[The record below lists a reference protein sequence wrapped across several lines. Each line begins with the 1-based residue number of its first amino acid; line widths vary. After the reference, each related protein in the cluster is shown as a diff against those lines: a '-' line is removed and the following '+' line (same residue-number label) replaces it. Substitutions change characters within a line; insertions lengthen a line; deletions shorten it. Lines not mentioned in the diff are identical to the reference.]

1 MDSLLERAL
10 LTTFRWQSRH
20 AMRIGEVDQRQPP
33 APPRGPVSLYVHVPF
48 CTALCPFCTF
58 HRVPFRE
65 QKSNSYFAALRD
77 ELRHYHRA
85 GFTFASLYVGGG
97 TPTCAPGELVET
109 IGLARQLFGMTE
121 VSVET
126 NPSDLRPVVLDAL
139 AGVGVRRLSVGVQ
152 SFDDRLL
159 RAMERYD
166 HYGSG
171 EEIIERINAAAGSF
185 ATLNVDLM
193 YNLPNQDLASLE
205 HDLDVVLGLASN
217 QVSFY
222 PLMTAHASA
231 GKIRSTMGAAGPS
244 RVHEF
249 YGRFLARLRPDYGP
263 QSCWC
268 FSRSASAID
277 EYVVDA
283 DDYVGIGS
291 GAFSY
296 LDGTLYATTFSLNHY
311 TERVGRGLTGI
322 TGKRAFS
329 IEDRVKNAF
338 LTGLFGLE
346 LPKARVRARWGSEFE
361 HQLRWALDAMRAIG
375 ALTDDG
381 EAWRL
386 TDRGMYLWVLMM
398 SEFYES
404 VNRFREA
411 MRAGIR
417 DELEALNEPE
427 IRHAA
432 PLTPALGS
440 TAGARRV

>member
-1 MDSLLERAL
+1 MLERAL

-20 AMRIGEVDQRQPP
+20 AMRISEVDQSRPP
-33 APPRGPVSLYVHVPF
+33 APPAGPVALYVHVPF

-58 HRVPFRE
+58 HRVPYRE
-65 QKSNSYFAALRD
+65 RASGRYFAALRD
-77 ELRHYHRA
+77 ELRLYHSA
-85 GFTFASLYVGGG
+85 GFRFASLYVGGG
-97 TPTCAPGELVET
+97 TPTCAPEELVET
-109 IGLARQLFGMTE
+109 IALARELFGMTE

-126 NPSDLRPVVLDAL
+126 NPTDLRPAVLEPL
-139 AGVGVRRLSVGVQ
+139 AAVGVRRLSVGVQ
-152 SFDDRLL
+152 SFDDGLL

-171 EEIIERINAAAGSF
+171 AEMIERIDAAAGTF

-193 YNLPNQDLASLE
+193 YNLPHQDQASLE
-205 HDLDVVLGLASN
+205 HDIDVVLGLKAN

-222 PLMTAHASA
+222 PLMTAHSA
-231 GKIRSTMGAAGPS
+231 AAKIRATMGAPGPS

-249 YGRFLARLRPDYGP
+249 YERYLARLRPAFQP
-263 QSCWC
+263 QSAWC
-268 FSRSASAID
+268 FSRTAAAID

-311 TERVGRGLTGI
+311 ADRVSRGLPGI
-322 TGKRAFS
+322 TGKRSFTLD
-329 IEDRVKNAF
+329 DRLKNAF

-346 LPKARVRARWGSEFE
+346 LRKARVQARWGDEFE
-361 HQLRWALDAMRAIG
+361 EHLRLALEAMRAIG
-375 ALTDDG
+375 ALTEDST
-381 EAWRL
+381 AWRL

-404 VNRFREA
+404 VNRFRET

-417 DELEALNEPE
+417 AELDAVEEPDL
-427 IRHAA
+427 RHGA
-432 PLTPALGS
+432 PLSPVVGGAGS
-440 TAGARRV
+440 PRAQT

>member
-1 MDSLLERAL
+1 MDSLLERGL

-20 AMRIGEVDQRQPP
+20 AMRISEVDQRQPP
-33 APPRGPVSLYVHVPF
+33 SPPRGPVSLYVHVPF

-58 HRVPFRE
+58 HRVPYRE
-65 QKSNSYFAALRD
+65 RRANTYFAALRD
-77 ELRHYHRA
+77 ELRLYHRA
-85 GFTFASLYVGGG
+85 GFAFASLYVGGG

-109 IGLARQLFGMTE
+109 IGLARDLFGMTE

-126 NPSDLRPVVLDAL
+126 NPRDLRPDVLTAL

-159 RAMERYD
+159 RAMDRYD
-166 HYGSG
+166 HYGSSA
-171 EEIIERINAAAGSF
+171 EIIDRVNVAAGSF
-185 ATLNVDLM
+185 TTLNVDLM

-222 PLMTAHASA
+222 PLMTARASA
-231 GKIRSTMGAAGPS
+231 AKIRSTMGSAGPS

-249 YGRFLARLRPDYGP
+249 YGRFLARLRPAYGP

-268 FSRSASAID
+268 FSRTPSAID

-283 DDYVGIGS
+283 EHYVGIGS

-296 LDGTLYATTFSLNHY
+296 LDGTLYAATFSLNHY
-311 TERVGRGLTGI
+311 TDRVSRGLTGI
-322 TGKRAFS
+322 TGRRVFS
-329 IEDRVKNAF
+329 VEDQLKNAF
-338 LTGLFGLE
+338 LSGLFGLE
-346 LPKARVRARWGSEFE
+346 LPKSRVRARWGDRFE
-361 HQLRWALDAMRAIG
+361 AQLRWALDAMRAIG
-375 ALTDDG
+375 ALTEDAD
-381 EAWRL
+381 AWRL

-404 VNRFREA
+404 VNRFRDA

-417 DELEALNEPE
+417 DELEA
-427 IRHAA
+427 
-432 PLTPALGS
+432 S
-440 TAGARRV
+440 

>member
-1 MDSLLERAL
+1 MDSLLERVL

-20 AMRIGEVDQRQPP
+20 AMRISEVDQRQPP
-33 APPRGPVSLYVHVPF
+33 PPPHGPISLYVHVPF

-65 QKSNSYFAALRD
+65 QASRRYFAALRD
-77 ELRHYHRA
+77 ELRLYQRA
-85 GFTFASLYVGGG
+85 GFSFGSLYVGGG

-109 IGLARQLFGMTE
+109 IALARELFGMSE
-121 VSVET
+121 ISVET
-126 NPSDLRPVVLDAL
+126 NPTDLRHAVLEPL
-139 AGVGVRRLSVGVQ
+139 AAVGVRRLSVGVQ

-166 HYGSG
+166 HYGASS
-171 EEIIERINAAAGSF
+171 EVVERINAAADSF
-185 ATLNVDLM
+185 PTLNVDLM
-193 YNLPNQDLASLE
+193 YNLPSQSVASLE
-205 HDLDVVLGLASN
+205 HDLDVVLGLRAN
-217 QVSFY
+217 QISFY
-222 PLMTAHASA
+222 PLMTAHSA
-231 GKIRSTMGAAGPS
+231 AAKIRSTMGASGPS
-244 RVHEF
+244 LVREF
-249 YGRFLARLRPDYGP
+249 YGRYLARLRPAFQP

-268 FSRSASAID
+268 FSRTAAAID

-311 TERVGRGLTGI
+311 VERVGRGLPGI
-322 TGKRAFS
+322 TGRRAFS
-329 IEDRVKNAF
+329 LDHRLKNAF

-346 LPKARVRARWGSEFE
+346 LRKARVRGRWGDEFE
-361 HQLRWALDAMRAIG
+361 ERLRWALDAMRAVG
-375 ALTDDG
+375 AVTEDR

-411 MRAGIR
+411 MRAAIR
-417 DELEALNEPE
+417 AELEEPDL
-427 IRHAA
+427 RH
-432 PLTPALGS
+432 
-440 TAGARRV
+440 GASLRPRIVS

>member
-20 AMRIGEVDQRQPP
+20 AMRIAEVDQRQPP
-33 APPRGPVSLYVHVPF
+33 APPLGPVSLYVHVPF

-65 QKSNSYFAALRD
+65 SRARGYFAALRD
-77 ELRHYHRA
+77 ELKLYHRA
-85 GFTFASLYVGGG
+85 GYAFGSLYVGGG
-97 TPTCAPGELVET
+97 TPTSAPGELVET
-109 IGLARQLFGMTE
+109 IGLARELFGMSE
-121 VSVET
+121 ISVET
-126 NPSDLRPVVLDAL
+126 NPTDLRPDVLEPL
-139 AGVGVRRLSVGVQ
+139 AGAGVRRLSVGVQ

-166 HYGSG
+166 HYGSSA
-171 EEIIERINAAAGSF
+171 EIVERVNAAAGSF

-205 HDLDVVLGLASN
+205 RDLDVVLGLASN

-222 PLMTAHASA
+222 PLMTAHSSA
-231 GKIRSTMGAAGPS
+231 AKIRRSMGAAGPS

-249 YGRFLARLRPDYGP
+249 YGRFLARLRPAYQP
-263 QSCWC
+263 QSAWC
-268 FSRSASAID
+268 FSRTAAAID

-296 LDGTLYATTFSLNHY
+296 LDGTLYATTFSLTHY

-322 TGKRAFS
+322 TGMRVFAT
-329 IEDRVKNAF
+329 EDRIKNAF

-346 LPKARVRARWGSEFE
+346 LPKARVRARWGNEFE
-361 HQLRWALDAMRAIG
+361 DQLGWALDAMRAIG
-375 ALTDDG
+375 AVTEFS

-398 SEFYES
+398 AEFYES

-411 MRAGIR
+411 MRAAIR
-417 DELEALNEPE
+417 DELDAL
-427 IRHAA
+427 AA
-432 PLTPALGS
+432 PEPPEA
-440 TAGARRV
+440 